1 MINYD
6 TVLYY
11 IVIQNM
17 LHIVS
22 IFLNILN
29 DNVI

>member
-11 IVIQNM
+11 IVIHNM
-17 LHIVS
+17 LHIVWT
-22 IFLNILN
+22 FLNILN